1 MQKALKQQKSD
12 SQRQEENVPEHSHET
27 KGIGKCLIK
36 FLQSFNDFVNV
47 EKMFLFFK
55 YLTCLVKKEK
65 LSSVYNEK
73 MYDMKY

>member
-27 KGIGKCLIK
+27 KGIGKCLIM

-55 YLTCLVKKEK
+55 YPTCLENAEK
-65 LSSVYNEK
+65 LSSVYIEK

>member
-1 MQKALKQQKSD
+1 M
-12 SQRQEENVPEHSHET
+12 
-27 KGIGKCLIK
+27 

-55 YLTCLVKKEK
+55 YPTCLENAEK
-65 LSSVYNEK
+65 LSSVYIEK